1 MNEFHT
7 LNICLHNK
15 DRNGAMRILRDKSE
29 FAVRKILEKIK
40 VRASSQTGRP
50 FWLWVQ
56 NWINSTCKY
65 ENIQS
70 EPAYVESQD
79 KSSAHVSGCTESR
92 SSGCSEA
99 GRSDGHVCG
108 SRQYSVSDKTRSSP
122 VCRRADGLSA
132 VHTHMGDERTT
143 YTRTSSEKSKQV
155 MALGVYHSASIQSG
169 FPPSRAVVC
178 AEHSVRF
185 RGCDTASCPE
195 VQVWE
200 KRYNQWCT
208 SSGFNGVA
216 ITTGKLR
223 PGGNYAGCRAGI
235 SVLRAD
241 LPDIQDR
248 YYHITAVTLQ
258 PEWYFTYTEPASR
271 HPSVCHT
278 PDTILTHDNSITGC
292 QSLFRQMLAIYAPS
306 FFLLC
311 LCRPSFG
318 RCYPGLVTNIML

>member
-7 LNICLHNK
+7 LNICLQNK

-40 VRASSQTGRP
+40 VRATLQTGRP

-56 NWINSTCKY
+56 NWINSTCKH
-65 ENIQS
+65 EKIQS

-79 KSSAHVSGCTESR
+79 KSRSPVSGCNESR

-99 GRSDGHVCG
+99 GRSAGYVCG
-108 SRQYSVSDKTRSSP
+108 SRQHSVSDKSRSFP
-122 VCRRADGLSA
+122 LRVRTDGIPT
-132 VHTHMGDERTT
+132 VHTHLGDERTT
-143 YTRTSSEKSKQV
+143 HTRTSSEKSKQV
-155 MALGVYHSASIQSG
+155 MAVGVYHSASLQSG

-185 RGCDTASCPE
+185 RWRDTASFPE
-195 VQVWE
+195 VQVWK
-200 KRYNQWCT
+200 KRCNQWCN

-223 PGGNYAGCRAGI
+223 PGGNYAGSRAGT

-241 LPDIQDR
+241 LQDIQDR
-248 YYHITAVTLQ
+248 YFRITAVTLQ
-258 PEWYFTYTEPASR
+258 SEWYFTYTEPTSR

-278 PDTILTHDNSITGC
+278 PDTILTHSNSITGC

-318 RCYPGLVTNIML
+318 RCYPRLVTNIML